1 MLSKNII
8 LAAAVL
14 SLTACQTTGSAKTS
28 DEVLFNGLTSERTA
42 EMKTTRKAE
51 DPICVRYY
59 ANATQYAATSKRKG
73 LASGFMKTLAL
84 GSLAGAASGG
94 VGSLGISS
102 SFVELALAGAANQ
115 VVFQG
120 GSTALDSLTEK
131 GEGDELTPIEEIEAG
146 ASELGCPKPEK
157 ATAKAA
163 QKLTKSSE
171 AED

>member
-1 MLSKNII
+1 MITQKLL
-8 LAAAVL
+8 LATAVL

-28 DEVLFNGLTSERTA
+28 EEVLFSGLTSERSS
-42 EMKTTRKAE
+42 EVKTNRKAE

-59 ANATQYAATSKRKG
+59 ANATQYAATSKRQG

-120 GSTALDSLTEK
+120 GSTALDTLTDK
-131 GEGDELTPIEEIEAG
+131 SEGVEMTPIEEIEAG
-146 ASELGCPKPEK
+146 ALELGCPKPQK
-157 ATAKAA
+157 ATARAA
-163 QKLTKSSE
+163 QELTKSN
-171 AED
+171 EDEG